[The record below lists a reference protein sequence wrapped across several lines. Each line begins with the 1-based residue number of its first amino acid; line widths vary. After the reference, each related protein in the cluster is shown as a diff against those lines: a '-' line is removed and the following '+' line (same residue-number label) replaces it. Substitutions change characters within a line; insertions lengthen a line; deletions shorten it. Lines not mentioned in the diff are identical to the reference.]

1 MTAKP
6 QAQDFNPIRHLLPD
20 TALAVVL
27 CAFAIGLLVVAL
39 YASVVS
45 GQLTSLAQG

>member
-1 MTAKP
+1 
-6 QAQDFNPIRHLLPD
+6 
-20 TALAVVL
+20 LAVVL